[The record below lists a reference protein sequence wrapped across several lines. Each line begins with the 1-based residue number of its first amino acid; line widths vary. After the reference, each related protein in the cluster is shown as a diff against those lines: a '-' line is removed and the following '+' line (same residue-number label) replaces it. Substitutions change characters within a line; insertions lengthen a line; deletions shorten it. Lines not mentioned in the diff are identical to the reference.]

1 LIAVDLTNGLRLAV
15 AHLSAPEG
23 HVPTIQGR
31 ATVVTRHPAT
41 IRRVAQS
48 LGAVGLGVQHAL
60 APSLLPKAD
69 PGEYRIAV
77 LDLDIDANAP
87 PAALVDQLVAACP
100 GASVVAIAGLDAK
113 RRLMATLDQPQ
124 VRHVVPKL
132 GSWIDKPG
140 ERNYDGPD
148 EQDLAIALRR
158 SMLPRNEALGAGP
171 FLIEGFSVSEH
182 TLASSTEKD
191 SSLGAVLELASALE
205 LSDEKKRR
213 IEVAAEELLL
223 NAIYDAPRGPDGK
236 ASYLGL
242 DRRTPVTLDAAA
254 QVRLQYGC
262 DGRNFVVSVADRFGA
277 LERQHVV
284 ASLMKLL
291 EPQGPRP
298 TAGAGGAGLGL
309 MLTYGAANQLVV
321 QSVAG
326 RFTEVTA
333 VMHVSGSNRTAL
345 ARGSALHLYLDGRS

>member
-1 LIAVDLTNGLRLAV
+1 
-15 AHLSAPEG
+15 
-23 HVPTIQGR
+23 
-31 ATVVTRHPAT
+31 
-41 IRRVAQS
+41 
-48 LGAVGLGVQHAL
+48 VGLGVQHAL
-60 APSLLPKAD
+60 GPSLLPKAN

-87 PAALVDQLVAACP
+87 PATLVEQTVEACP
-100 GASVVAIAGLDAK
+100 GASVVAVAGLDAK
-113 RRLMATLDQPQ
+113 RRLMATLDSSA

-132 GSWIDKPG
+132 GSWIDKPSI
-140 ERNYDGPD
+140 ERTFDGPD

-158 SMLPRNEALGAGP
+158 SMLPRNEPLGAGP

-182 TLASSTEKD
+182 TLASSSEKD
-191 SSLGAVLELASALE
+191 TALGAVLELAGALE

-213 IEVAAEELLL
+213 IEVATEELLL
-223 NAIYDAPRGPDGK
+223 NAIYDAPRSPDGK
-236 ASYLGL
+236 AMNAGL
-242 DRRTPVTLDAAA
+242 DRRTPVALDAGA

-277 LERQHVV
+277 LERAHVV
-284 ASLMKLL
+284 NSLMKLL
-291 EPQGPRP
+291 EPAGPRP
-298 TAGAGGAGLGL
+298 VAGAGGAGLGL

-321 QSVAG
+321 QVVPG
-326 RFTEVTA
+326 RFTEVTG